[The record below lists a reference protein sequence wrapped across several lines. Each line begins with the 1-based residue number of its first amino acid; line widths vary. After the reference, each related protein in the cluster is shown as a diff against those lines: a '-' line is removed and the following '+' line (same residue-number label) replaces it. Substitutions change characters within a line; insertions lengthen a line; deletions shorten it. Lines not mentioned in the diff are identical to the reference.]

1 MSELMIDQLKV
12 QILPDRAACGK
23 AAAHHVSAL
32 MRGLL
37 RLKPTIAMCFGAA
50 PSQNEFFAALSEE
63 PAIDWSRVVAFQLD
77 EYIGL
82 RPEDP
87 RVLRHYF
94 EKHFYSK
101 KRPGQT
107 PFLDPDATNLKAE
120 CGRYAAL
127 LANNPLDISCVGI
140 GESCHLAYN
149 DPHVADFDDPEVVKV
164 VEVDEMSR
172 MQQVHDGTVKRVGDA
187 IAKAYTLTIPTLMRA
202 KHVSCV
208 APGKVKAT
216 AVARTLRKPISEK
229 CPSTI
234 LRKHPNAV
242 LFLDADSASAFVER
256 TF

>member
-1 MSELMIDQLKV
+1 MNKEMTIDQLKV
-12 QILPDRAACGK
+12 QILPDRDACGK
-23 AAAHHVSAL
+23 AAARHVSAL

-37 RLKPTIAMCFGAA
+37 RLRPTISMCFGAA

-63 PAIDWSRVVAFQLD
+63 SAIDWSRVIAFQLD

-82 RPEDP
+82 RPDDR

-107 PFLDPDATNLKAE
+107 PFLEPDAPNLKGE

-127 LANNPLDISCVGI
+127 LARNPLDISCVGI

-149 DPHVADFDDPEVVKV
+149 DPHVADFDDPEVIKV

-187 IAKAYTLTIPTLMRA
+187 IAIAYTLTIPTLMRA

-208 APGKVKAT
+208 APGKVKAS
-216 AVARTLRKPISEK
+216 AVARTLREAISEK
-229 CPSTI
+229 YPSTI
-234 LRKHPNAV
+234 LRKHLNGV
-242 LFLDADSASAFVER
+242 LFLDRDSASGLSQQ
-256 TF
+256 